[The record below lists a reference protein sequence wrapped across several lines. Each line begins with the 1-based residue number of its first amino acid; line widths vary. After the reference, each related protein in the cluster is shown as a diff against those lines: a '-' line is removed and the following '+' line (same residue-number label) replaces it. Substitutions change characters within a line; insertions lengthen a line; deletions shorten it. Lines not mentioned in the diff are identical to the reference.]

1 MTSPAQSTPTVL
13 DQAQRAPQTVT
24 AAGASLR
31 RLIDGVRWIDT
42 RAVVTRNGLVTE
54 VFRPEWAPDFAVR
67 NAAYCTLI
75 AGAASA
81 WHCHRGQSD
90 LVVPLS
96 GHLKV
101 ALYDDRP
108 ESPTHR
114 QVDELFVNPA
124 RPGALLVPPRVW
136 HGIKNIDAGSSAY
149 VVFNDQPFVH
159 EAPDDWVLPP
169 TTDLIPYRL
178 A

>member
-1 MTSPAQSTPTVL
+1 MTTTTPTTVL
-13 DQAQRAPQTVT
+13 DRAPRAPQTVRADGST
-24 AAGASLR
+24 VR
-31 RLIDGVRWIDT
+31 RLIEGARWIDT

-54 VFRPEWAPDFAVR
+54 VFRPEWVEGFAVR
-67 NAAYCTLI
+67 NAAYCTLLP
-75 AGAASA
+75 GAASA

-96 GHLKV
+96 GQLKV

-108 ESPTHR
+108 ESKTHG

-124 RPGALLVPPRVW
+124 RPGALLVPPGVW
-136 HGIKNIDAGSSAY
+136 HGIKNVDGAGSAY

-169 TTDLIPYRL
+169 TSDLIPYRL